1 MSDINAEVVAVLP
14 NKIKIA
20 VDSIDDF
27 IAASGEKK
35 VTVGSYL
42 QIADNDDVKMIAI
55 IENYSIS
62 MDEQGKKK
70 YIIEAMPLG
79 LIENSKFVRGGD
91 NIAIPP
97 KSATIASLDDI
108 KKIYES
114 NIENEEKFTFSKLSQ
129 NKSIEVPVNGDK
141 FFNKHIAIVGSTGSG
156 KSHTVSK
163 ILQNAVSTKNGG
175 YDGLNN
181 SHIVIFDIHSEYKK
195 AFPDANYLGIN
206 DLIIPYWLLN
216 SEELEE
222 FFIDSEAN
230 DYNQRN
236 VFKESVVKNKK
247 EKAGTPNEHIHYDT
261 ATYFDI
267 NEVFLSINEKN
278 THVIDTGETYK
289 TGDKKGQAKTSQG
302 PLYGKLS
309 NFLSR
314 LENKLNDKRLDFL
327 LGQKAKD
334 ISFEETLHQF
344 LSYKKDS
351 ESNVTIIDLS
361 GVPFEV
367 LNITVSLIS
376 RLLFEFGFYSK
387 KFDSSNDSKVPL
399 LLVYEEAHKYV
410 PKSDLSRFKSSTLS
424 IERIVKEGRKYGVTA
439 MIVSQRPSEISE
451 TIFSQCSSFVAMRL
465 TNPNDQSYVLKLLP
479 DTLNSLVDKLP
490 SLQQGEALLIGESI
504 IMPSLVTIDKCN
516 PEPSSTDIKYL
527 QVWKKEWETVDFD
540 NLTKKWNS
548 N

>member
-1 MSDINAEVVAVLP
+1 MSSINAEVVAVLP
-14 NKIKIA
+14 NKIKVA
-20 VDSIDDF
+20 VNNIDEF
-27 IAASGEKK
+27 IEVSGEKK

-42 QIADNDDVKMIAI
+42 QIADNDDVKLIAI
-55 IENYSIS
+55 IENYSIAV
-62 MDEQGKKK
+62 DDKGDKK

-79 LIENSKFVRGGD
+79 LIEDGKFIRGGD

-97 KSATIASLDDI
+97 KSATIAGLDDI

-114 NIENEEKFTFSKLSQ
+114 NIKIEEKFTFSKLSQ
-129 NKSIEVPVNGDK
+129 NKSIEVSVNGDK
-141 FFNKHIAIVGSTGSG
+141 FFNKHIAVVGSTGSG

-163 ILQNAVSTKNGG
+163 ILQNAISEKNNG

-181 SHIVIFDIHSEYKK
+181 SHIVIFDIHSEYKS
-195 AFPDANYLGIN
+195 AFPNAQYLGIN
-206 DLIIPYWLLN
+206 DLIIPYWLLS

-222 FFIDSEAN
+222 FFIDSESN
-230 DYNQRN
+230 DHNQRN
-236 VFKESVVKNKK
+236 VFKEAVVKDKK
-247 EKAGTPNEHIHYDT
+247 EKVGEPNEHIHYDT

-267 NEVFLSINEKN
+267 QSVFEYVEGKN
-278 THVIDTGETYK
+278 SEQIEG
-289 TGDKKGQAKTSQG
+289 AKAGTTKAG
-302 PLYGKLS
+302 PLNGKLS

-314 LENKLNDKRLDFL
+314 LENKLSDKRLDFL

-334 ISFEETLHQF
+334 ITFEETLQQF
-344 LSYKKDS
+344 LSYKSDNK
-351 ESNVTIIDLS
+351 SNVTIIDLS

-387 KFDSSNDSKVPL
+387 KFDSNSDSKVPL

-504 IMPSLVTIDKCN
+504 IMPSLITIDKCKLK
-516 PEPSSTDIKYL
+516 PSSIDIKYL
-527 QVWKKEWETVDFD
+527 QVWKKEWENVDFKD
-540 NLTKKWNS
+540 LTNKWNS